1 MENLRLWLSALATPL
16 IAVLGL
22 WIAYQQFRLQRY
34 RFRYDLSERR
44 LAVFF
49 AVREFLEATL
59 AVRLPNDEALAKFTL
74 QTAGAAFLFKADV
87 TNYLD
92 RLRRSYLK
100 IAEVSDIES
109 DKDFASDE
117 DRRVLLKE
125 RRNERQW
132 MREQLKEAESVF
144 RPYLDLSAT

>member
-1 MENLRLWLSALATPL
+1 MESLRLWLTALTTPL

-49 AVREFLEATL
+49 AVRELLKATL
-59 AVRLPNDEALAKFTL
+59 AVRRPNDEAWAKFAL
-74 QTAGAAFLFKADV
+74 ETAGASFLFKADV

-92 RLRRSYLK
+92 RLRKSYLK
-100 IAEVSDIES
+100 IAEISDIEE
-109 DKDFASDE
+109 DKDFADDE
-117 DRRVLLKE
+117 QRRMFLEK

-132 MREQLKEAESVF
+132 MREQLKEAENIF
-144 RPYLDLSAT
+144 RPYLDLSTA